1 MPSKT
6 LDPGLTARRLILPA
20 LLVFLAAFGIYL
32 STAAPSVLW
41 ADAGELQAVA
51 LRGGVAH
58 PPGYPSFVL
67 LGQLFGRVLS
77 GDPAH
82 RITVMSGF
90 IGACAVAL
98 LFLFLAAALG
108 LSLVAAAGASAIL
121 ALSFTFWWSAIGPE
135 VYTLATLFFL
145 LALWRTVLALREP
158 SVRRYV
164 LAGLCRV
171 V

>member
-1 MPSKT
+1 M
-6 LDPGLTARRLILPA
+6 
-20 LLVFLAAFGIYL
+20 
-32 STAAPSVLW
+32 
-41 ADAGELQAVA
+41 
-51 LRGGVAH
+51 AH

-108 LSLVAAAGASAIL
+108 LSLVAAVGASAIL

-164 LAGLCRV
+164 LAGLCLGLTLTGHFTFGPPALALFLILVFSALRAGPLRSGPDSRPLWRRFEPDLHR
-171 V
+171 